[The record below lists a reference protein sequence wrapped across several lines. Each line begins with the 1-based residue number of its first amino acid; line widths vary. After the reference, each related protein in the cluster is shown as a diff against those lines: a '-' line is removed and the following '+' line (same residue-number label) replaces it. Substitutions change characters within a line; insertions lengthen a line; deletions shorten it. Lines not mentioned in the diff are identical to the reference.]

1 MKNID
6 FDEIFKDIG
15 FTKEDEERFKQ
26 MEKEMLGSDFF
37 NTDID
42 DFFNS
47 DIDE

>member
-1 MKNID
+1 M
-6 FDEIFKDIG
+6 
-15 FTKEDEERFKQ
+15 EDKKQLSEEARKKRNEYMREYRKQ